1 MAIALALLADCPQV
15 SAVTVTKNLDAMVEA
30 VGNYKVALRIER
42 NAAVSVDLP
51 RTAAPAANAAD
62 MGAIYIKNLN
72 ATVVETI
79 VHDDV
84 AVAVNGDTGGTK

>member
-42 NAAVSVDLP
+42 NA
-51 RTAAPAANAAD
+51 
-62 MGAIYIKNLN
+62 
-72 ATVVETI
+72 
-79 VHDDV
+79 
-84 AVAVNGDTGGTK
+84 